1 MQNLI
6 PLKTGSGE
14 FNSIYFFLICNLS
27 RVAMVLIQT
36 LMLQEHALRWQWG
49 MWLSFSSFSLPL
61 LAKSALV

>member
-1 MQNLI
+1 MQNPI

-49 MWLSFSSFSLPL
+49 DV
-61 LAKSALV
+61 ALVLFLFPPPPC